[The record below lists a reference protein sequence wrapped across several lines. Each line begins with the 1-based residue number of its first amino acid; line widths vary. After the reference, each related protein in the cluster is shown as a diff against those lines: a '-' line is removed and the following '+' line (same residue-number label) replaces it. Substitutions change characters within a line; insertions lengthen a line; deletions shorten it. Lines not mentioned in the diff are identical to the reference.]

1 MAFCLRVDSG
11 PIFPCLLG
19 IRRLITNYSGTKT
32 AQEILDEHPRQMRA
46 CVSSI
51 LYKIARNISI
61 RHYRSPSL
69 QLLII
74 DCDPGWVCVCVC
86 GGGGYSHFFFIRRI
100 GPSIYRLPPK
110 KIGNIKHPKKIF
122 YFFATQKYS
131 LSVHLPLEK
140 TLKYIEKTPKTSPIL
155 SWPLK
160 NILKSS
166 YPQNIHFLKPPKNN
180 VIEKFKQ
187 KKCPEPT
194 HESNDQSTPPPP
206 LWTVIALRL

>member
-1 MAFCLRVDSG
+1 MPSQYPISGHYRPESETPFRWRFACGSIVARFLRAYWV
-11 PIFPCLLG
+11 
-19 IRRLITNYSGTKT
+19 IRRLITNSSGTKT
-32 AQEILDEHPRQMRA
+32 AQEILDEQPRLMRA

-51 LYKIARNISI
+51 LYKIARKISI

-86 GGGGYSHFFFIRRI
+86 VCGGGYSHFFFIRRI

-110 KIGNIKHPKKIF
+110 KIGNIKHPK
-122 YFFATQKYS
+122 ATQIYS

-155 SWPLK
+155 SWPPK
-160 NILKSS
+160 NILKIS
-166 YPQNIHFLKPPKNN
+166 YPQKILNFWTPPK
-180 VIEKFKQ
+180 IM
-187 KKCPEPT
+187 
-194 HESNDQSTPPPP
+194 
-206 LWTVIALRL
+206 